1 MKSILEVLVIGF
13 IFLVGTIIISI
24 VQLIDWLW
32 ENLVQAKDYILKIS
46 KY

>member
-1 MKSILEVLVIGF
+1 MKSVLEFLIIGF